1 MHDLDRTLDASE
13 LEGEIFADELGDEYG
28 YELGDEEYGADELGS
43 DYEYD
48 GEYDGYELEGEYDGE
63 IGDSRPFSAAE
74 EMELAAELL
83 TVSDEAELE
92 QFLGK
97 VFKKAWGGVKKF
109 AKSSVGRKLGGILKG
124 VARTA
129 LPIVGR
135 AAGTFFG
142 GPVGGM
148 IGGKLASAAGK
159 AFGLE
164 LEGMAPE
171 EAEMEVARRFV
182 RLAGSAAQNA
192 ARAPKSAPSAAV
204 AKAAVTAAARLHAPG
219 LVRGGALTLPVAGR
233 RTGRWIRRGRRI
245 VLYGV

>member
-13 LEGEIFADELGDEYG
+13 LEAETFADELADEYG
-28 YELGDEEYGADELGS
+28 FETADYEMELDELEG
-43 DYEYD
+43 DFEYD
-48 GEYDGYELEGEYDGE
+48 GELDELGAG
-63 IGDSRPFSAAE
+63 GRPFSASE

-83 TVSDEAELE
+83 TISDEAELD

-97 VFKKAWGGVKKF
+97 VFKKAWRGVKKF

-129 LPIVGR
+129 LPIVGK
-135 AAGTFFG
+135 AAGTFLG

-148 IGGKLASAAGK
+148 IGGRLASAAGK

-171 EAEMEVARRFV
+171 EAELEVARRFV
-182 RLAGSAAQNA
+182 RLAGSSAQNA
-192 ARAPKSAPSAAV
+192 ARAPRSAPAGAV
-204 AKAAVTAAARLHAPG
+204 AQSAFKAAARVHAPG
-219 LVRGGALTLPVAGR
+219 LVRGGIAAAGTLGGR
-233 RTGRWIRRGRRI
+233 RAGRWIRRGRRI

>member
-1 MHDLDRTLDASE
+1 MHDLDRTLDTAE
-13 LEGEIFADELGDEYG
+13 LEGEAFADGLGDEFG
-28 YELGDEEYGADELGS
+28 YELGEDESELLEEYGD
-43 DYEYD
+43 
-48 GEYDGYELEGEYDGE
+48 ELEGDFELTGSSAD
-63 IGDSRPFSAAE
+63 RPFSAPE

-83 TVSDEAELE
+83 AVTDEAELD

-97 VFKKAWGGVKKF
+97 VFKRAWRGVKRF
-109 AKSSVGRKLGGILKG
+109 ARSSVGRKLGGILKG

-129 LPIVGR
+129 LPIVGK
-135 AAGTFFG
+135 AAGTFLG

-171 EAEMEVARRFV
+171 EAELEVARRFV
-182 RLAGSAAQNA
+182 RLAGSAAQRA
-192 ARAPKSAPSAAV
+192 ARAPQGAPAGPV
-204 AKAAVTAAARLHAPG
+204 AKAAVQAAARVHAPG
-219 LVRGGALTLPVAGR
+219 LLRGGTAALGGHR
-233 RTGRWIRRGRRI
+233 SGRWIRRGHRI

>member
-13 LEGEIFADELGDEYG
+13 MEGEGFADELGDEYG
-28 YELGDEEYGADELGS
+28 YELES

-48 GEYDGYELEGEYDGE
+48 SEYDGEWEGDFEGDFEYDGE
-63 IGDSRPFSAAE
+63 IAVGGRPFSTAE

-83 TVSDEAELE
+83 TISDEAELE